1 MRIENLLLLCHP
13 KGIDPTRQDVG
24 GSYTRPEDR
33 IQWGDVALAFGH
45 LQLYQRA
52 LVLAKVDPQA
62 VQSSEGDELV
72 ARLIGVIARAKAGLT
87 PVQSHNVGRNKA
99 HPLSY
104 WTEHLRIPKNDLER
118 FKRIAATVIMEY
130 TDPKTCRQCN
140 GRGKVQVYVEGRGV
154 LDQSCPLCVGQGWV
168 HWSPKRRAATCK
180 VNQNLDHWN
189 LNYAPAYEAAIA
201 FCRGEYLA
209 AVTKFKHAL
218 FGEPDR
224 KTA

>member
-33 IQWGDVALAFGH
+33 IQWGDVAWAFA
-45 LQLYQRA
+45 QLKLHQRA
-52 LVLAKVDPQA
+52 LILAKVDQQA
-62 VQSSEGDELV
+62 VQLHECDYLISRLV
-72 ARLIGVIARAKAGLT
+72 GVIARAKAGITSTTHRKDSPKLKIG
-87 PVQSHNVGRNKA
+87 HRA
-99 HPLSY
+99 HARY
-104 WTEHLRIPKNDLER
+104 
-118 FKRIAATVIMEY
+118 KRIAATVIMEY

-154 LDQSCPLCVGQGWV
+154 LDQSCPLCVGRGWV

-189 LNYAPAYEAAIA
+189 LNYAHAYEAAIA

-209 AVTKFKHAL
+209 AVTKLKHAL